1 MTLSALTS
9 TDAQDIIDGSA
20 VPDRDDL
27 EWLYAVAAYL
37 RASAE
42 NVPPPPMSADLVRQ
56 IVLGTPPAN

>member
-9 TDAQDIIDGSA
+9 TNAQDIIDGSA
-20 VPDRDDL
+20 VPGRDDL

-42 NVPPPPMSADLVRQ
+42 NVPPPP
-56 IVLGTPPAN
+56 